1 MKFNPMKI
9 IIQICILLLIGNLN
23 AQISFYIRPTVNMK
37 TNQGNIF
44 GSWRTSPIYSTMTNQ
59 YFSITNDKMFFD
71 NGFDLGIQLGL
82 KIRENHFFELGF
94 SGDHAGIKTQ
104 ASKHEWSIDPYT
116 TDPSLQIVRRGG
128 NHNQVS
134 ILGPFNRFS
143 FNYNNLFWKNNS
155 KTIQV
160 RGVLGFGTLNSPNV
174 NRKTGTYLTQEIPV
188 FTIGELDSNI
198 YNSQYVITSTR
209 AWRNSFYL
217 NTGLGFDFYTKKK
230 HNYLFSFDLFYLQGT
245 RNIQVD
251 HHRIKIN
258 DNGTDV
264 NFLYTFSSRGS
275 GIYFTLSRRL
285 QVYPWGKKKL
295 N

>member
-1 MKFNPMKI
+1 MCKKLSFLI
-9 IIQICILLLIGNLN
+9 FLILGSNSYS
-23 AQISFYIRPTVNMK
+23 QVSFYIRPSVNIK
-37 TNQGNIF
+37 TKQGNIF
-44 GSWRTSPIYSTMTNQ
+44 GYWRTSPIYSTMTNK
-59 YFSITNDKMFFD
+59 YFSISNDKIFFD
-71 NGFDLGIQLGL
+71 NGIDLGIHLGL
-82 KIRENHFFELGF
+82 KIRENHFLELGF

-104 ASKHEWSIDPYT
+104 ASKHDWSIDPYT

-155 KTIQV
+155 KTIQA
-160 RGVLGFGTLNSPNV
+160 RGIIGFGTLNSPNV
-174 NRKTGTYLTQEIPV
+174 NRKSGTYLTDEIPV
-188 FTIGELDSNI
+188 FTLGELDSNI

-209 AWRNSFYL
+209 AWRNSLYL
-217 NTGLGFDFYTKKK
+217 NAGLGFDFYTKKK
-230 HNYLFSFDLFYLQGT
+230 HKYLFSFDIFYLQGT

-258 DNGTDV
+258 DNGADV

-275 GIYFTLSRRL
+275 GVYFTFSRRL
-285 QVYPWGKKKL
+285 QVYPWNCSKK
-295 N
+295 